1 MADWEIIGF
10 VRGNGTTSETH
21 SYSFVDRNISDGKYS
36 YRLKQIDFD
45 GTFSYSNEVEADL
58 SQPQTFSLEQNYPN
72 PFNPSTTIKYT
83 IPNVALSG
91 VEGSRVILKIY
102 DVLGNEIATLV
113 NENKPAGNYEVT
125 FDAKNLSSGIYYCKL
140 QAGSLSQSIKM
151 ILLK

>member
-1 MADWEIIGF
+1 MVPHQKHIHILLLID
-10 VRGNGTTSETH
+10 
-21 SYSFVDRNISDGKYS
+21 NISDGKYS

-45 GTFSYSNEVEADL
+45 GTFTYSNEVEVDL

-83 IPNVALSG
+83 IPNVIPSG

>member
-1 MADWEIIGF
+1 M
-10 VRGNGTTSETH
+10 
-21 SYSFVDRNISDGKYS
+21 
-36 YRLKQIDFD
+36 
-45 GTFSYSNEVEADL
+45 
-58 SQPQTFSLEQNYPN
+58 PQTFSLEQNYPN

-140 QAGSLSQSIKM
+140 QAGSFNQINKNDFIK
-151 ILLK
+151 ITFVFRRTV